1 VVLQVTPHYLVE
13 ATAMSS
19 LPTLPKEL
27 LLEILSYLLP
37 ADINALAQTCNYD
50 ITPTCLPFLN
60 SFIA

>member
-1 VVLQVTPHYLVE
+1 
-13 ATAMSS
+13 MSS

-37 ADINALAQTCNYD
+37 ADINALAQTCNYE
-50 ITPTCLPFLN
+50 ITPTCLPFLT